1 MRLVLFGPPGAGKG
15 TQAKK
20 LQTKLGI
27 PQISTGD
34 ILREARRQ
42 GTELGRRAAEYM
54 DQGELV
60 PDEVILELVRER
72 LSQPDCRDGFVLDG
86 FPRTIPQAEGLEG
99 ILEEMGRPLDR
110 VVSLTVPDEVI
121 VERLSAR
128 RVCGRCGQEY
138 NLKTCPPRW
147 DEVCD
152 RCGGEL
158 VQRPDDRPET
168 IRERLRVYKEKTE
181 PLGSFYRERGLW
193 AKVDGVGGVEEVFGR
208 VRRALGIL

>member
-1 MRLVLFGPPGAGKG
+1 
-15 TQAKK
+15 
-20 LQTKLGI
+20 
-27 PQISTGD
+27 
-34 ILREARRQ
+34 
-42 GTELGRRAAEYM
+42 M

>member
-1 MRLVLFGPPGAGKG
+1 MILFGPPGAGKG

-20 LQTKLGI
+20 LQAALGI

-60 PDEVILELVRER
+60 PDEVILGLVRER

-86 FPRTIPQAEGLEG
+86 FPRTILQAEGLEG
-99 ILEEMGRPLDR
+99 ILEETGRPLDR
-110 VVSLTVPDEVI
+110 VVSLAVPDEVI

-138 NLKTCPPRW
+138 NLKTRPPRR

-168 IRERLRVYKEKTE
+168 IRERLRVYREKTE
-181 PLGSFYRERGLW
+181 PLRSFYRERGLW
-193 AKVDGVGGVEEVFGR
+193 AEVDGVGGVEEVFVR